1 MKKYDV
7 IVIGGGFAGT
17 AAALAAAREGA
28 SVLLVEKG
36 NCLGGAAMHSLVNPF
51 MAMTTRINGV
61 STFIYRGIFGT
72 IYNELQKRNAMAGR
86 AFLEEELKRLL
97 GEMVSQAGI
106 DLLFHAYLCAVEK
119 DGDTLRSVSVATK
132 GGVMKLEADYF
143 IDATGDAQVAF
154 LAECPTILGREP
166 DHLCQPMTLCFRL
179 GNVDVERFFESRERL
194 NEIHKQALNNGEL
207 INPRENILV
216 FKTPIPNVLH
226 FNTTRVI
233 KLDPTSPEEVTKA
246 ELIAREQVY
255 EIYDFMKKHADGL
268 ENSFLMMTA
277 SEIGVRESRMIVGD
291 YVLTE
296 QDCRNFAIFD
306 DAVCAC
312 NYDIDIHN
320 PEGTGTSHYYFPE
333 GKWYTI
339 PYRSLIPQKADN
351 LLVAGRCISS
361 DHGAQASYRIMPSVC
376 CIGEAAGTAISLAV
390 KTSSAVRDIDVAEL
404 QTVLQKNN
412 VFLGK

>member
-97 GEMVSQAGI
+97 GEMVSQANV

-132 GGVMKLEADYF
+132 GGVIKLEADYF

-179 GNVDVERFFESRERL
+179 GNVDVERFFESRE
-194 NEIHKQALNNGEL
+194 E
-207 INPRENILV
+207 
-216 FKTPIPNVLH
+216 
-226 FNTTRVI
+226 
-233 KLDPTSPEEVTKA
+233 
-246 ELIAREQVY
+246 
-255 EIYDFMKKHADGL
+255 KK
-268 ENSFLMMTA
+268 E
-277 SEIGVRESRMIVGD
+277 
-291 YVLTE
+291 
-296 QDCRNFAIFD
+296 
-306 DAVCAC
+306 
-312 NYDIDIHN
+312 
-320 PEGTGTSHYYFPE
+320 
-333 GKWYTI
+333 K
-339 PYRSLIPQKADN
+339 
-351 LLVAGRCISS
+351 
-361 DHGAQASYRIMPSVC
+361 
-376 CIGEAAGTAISLAV
+376 
-390 KTSSAVRDIDVAEL
+390 
-404 QTVLQKNN
+404 
-412 VFLGK
+412 